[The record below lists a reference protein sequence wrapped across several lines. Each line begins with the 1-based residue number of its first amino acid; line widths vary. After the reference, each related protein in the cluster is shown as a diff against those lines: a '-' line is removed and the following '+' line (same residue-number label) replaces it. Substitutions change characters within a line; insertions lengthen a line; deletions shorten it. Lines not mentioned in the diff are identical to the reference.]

1 MPTPAECRTMPELR
15 SEIDR
20 IDRAVIALLGER
32 ATCIDRAAE
41 IKAEQGLPARIDSR
55 VEEVLAHVRDSA
67 RDSGVDPDL
76 TEQIWTLLIEWS
88 IAREETRLGTV
99 DKEQSE

>member
-67 RDSGVDPDL
+67 RDSDVDPDL